1 MGDGDCDDFNKK
13 CVAADRV
20 WFGLLNGEYMGEGN
34 NSLDVFGLQPI
45 SDSVKVITQGTVDGA
60 SSFLGCICLPAA
72 EEFGLFLR
80 DKVSSWRANNAV
92 KITDKAQ
99 KILEKKANG
108 LVLSAHPRIIY
119 TTIENGSWAED
130 DFMQNFWA
138 GILASACT
146 PDGKDESNIIFMN
159 FLSQITTNQAK
170 IIDHICKNAKT
181 YKGRN
186 GLIFCDAFEMEADE
200 LLEISGIKDI
210 HQLDRELDHLRGLE
224 LIFEGLAHNN
234 LKANVTPQSLCLQF
248 YARTQGYIGSPID
261 FFGAV
266 EKHPG
271 N

>member
-1 MGDGDCDDFNKK
+1 MIW
-13 CVAADRV
+13 V
-20 WFGLLNGEYMGEGN
+20 WFGLLNGEYMSEGN
-34 NSLDVFGLQPI
+34 KSLDLLGLQPI
-45 SDSVKVITQGTVDGA
+45 SESIKITTQGTVDAA
-60 SSFLGCICLPAA
+60 SAFLGRICLPAA
-72 EEFGLFLR
+72 EEFGLLLR

-99 KILEKKANG
+99 IILDKKENG
-108 LVLSAHPRIIY
+108 LVVSAHPRIIY
-119 TTIENGSWAED
+119 TAIENGSWAED

-159 FLSQITTNQAK
+159 FLSQITTNQAR

-181 YKGRN
+181 YKGRS
-186 GLIFCDAFEMEADE
+186 GLIACDRFEMEADE
-200 LLEISGIKDI
+200 LVQVSGIKDI

-224 LIFEGLAHNN
+224 LIFEGFAHNN
-234 LKANVTPQSLCLQF
+234 LKANVTPQSLCLHF
-248 YARTQGYIGSPID
+248 YVRTQGYVGSPID

-266 EKHPG
+266 EKQPD